1 MKNEIKLRWL
11 VTGSFLSSVGT
22 SFIWP
27 LTTIYLHN
35 ELHQSLTIIGFV
47 LLLYSGTNVVGSYLS
62 GMLFDRFNPRT
73 LILSGLIID
82 TVAMFVLIF
91 INHWPVYPIFLS
103 IIGFFNGWL
112 TTLINSLGTLIGSR
126 DGRYIFN
133 MLYFA
138 ANLGIVLG
146 TSVVGFVYHG
156 SVAPMFTLT
165 TILYVFYFVVAF
177 LFYHVDTSAIR
188 KKHQRSKTKV
198 SLTGPNVTIM
208 WTFFISLGI
217 IWVMY
222 EQWVSNLSV
231 YVTDMGIP
239 MELYSLLWTINAGLI
254 VLLQILMNWMAHF
267 VKNIYLQVYV
277 GIFFCAGSFI
287 ILMFAHNYAM
297 FVLAMVILTV
307 GEATAFPTMP
317 AIINDLSPV
326 DVKGK
331 YQGMMNAFSSAGK
344 AIGPLFGGMIIE
356 GLSYQSL
363 FVVCSVSIVLVGIVV
378 ILIVNW
384 QGERAQ
390 YYR

>member
-133 MLYFA
+133 ML
-138 ANLGIVLG
+138 
-146 TSVVGFVYHG
+146 
-156 SVAPMFTLT
+156 
-165 TILYVFYFVVAF
+165 
-177 LFYHVDTSAIR
+177 
-188 KKHQRSKTKV
+188 
-198 SLTGPNVTIM
+198 
-208 WTFFISLGI
+208 
-217 IWVMY
+217 
-222 EQWVSNLSV
+222 
-231 YVTDMGIP
+231 
-239 MELYSLLWTINAGLI
+239 SLLLI
-254 VLLQILMNWMAHF
+254 
-267 VKNIYLQVYV
+267 
-277 GIFFCAGSFI
+277 
-287 ILMFAHNYAM
+287 
-297 FVLAMVILTV
+297 
-307 GEATAFPTMP
+307 
-317 AIINDLSPV
+317 
-326 DVKGK
+326 
-331 YQGMMNAFSSAGK
+331 
-344 AIGPLFGGMIIE
+344 
-356 GLSYQSL
+356 
-363 FVVCSVSIVLVGIVV
+363 
-378 ILIVNW
+378 
-384 QGERAQ
+384 
-390 YYR
+390 